1 MLIFYQAYDQLK
13 GGIGMKKVLFTLAA
27 CAIIVSSVFAAEPVT
42 KAGSKAILF
51 GAQYA
56 GLQPYEGAY
65 GVGLKY
71 YLAEG
76 LALRPVLLFNY
87 RTDIVTTPAIT
98 NVTYNDEKDTYKDG
112 GLELGLEKSLL
123 TQGSVNVFAGGV
135 AGFSMGTHDYTYG
148 YTISVGG
155 NIHSHDIVTKYGNT
169 TAFNVAGLLGFEY
182 FFSKSISISG
192 EYRLG
197 YSTSKTGIGTTTDT
211 EVDTVTGTDVTIT
224 QTPGGSTSDLGFST
238 AGLKLGIY
246 F

>member
-1 MLIFYQAYDQLK
+1 
-13 GGIGMKKVLFTLAA
+13 MKKALFALAV
-27 CAIIVSSVFAAEPVT
+27 CAIIVSAAFAAEPVT
-42 KAGSKAILF
+42 KAGSKAVLF

-71 YLAEG
+71 YMAEG

-87 RTDIVTTPAIT
+87 RTETVTTPPDT
-98 NVTYNDEKDTYKDG
+98 MPPTYNITYEDDKDKYFDF

-123 TQGSVNVFAGGV
+123 AQGPVSVFAGGV
-135 AGFSMGTHDYTYG
+135 AGFSMGTHKNTYG
-148 YTISVGG
+148 WTRNYTDGDV
-155 NIHSHDIVTKYGNT
+155 HSYRRETEYGNA
-169 TAFNVAGLLGFEY
+169 TAFKVAGLVGFEY

-197 YSTSKTGIGTTTDT
+197 YSMSKSDIGTTTATDSYISGG
-211 EVDTVTGTDVTIT
+211 VTTTIT
-224 QTPGGSTSDLGFST
+224 TVSLVNGESESDIGFST